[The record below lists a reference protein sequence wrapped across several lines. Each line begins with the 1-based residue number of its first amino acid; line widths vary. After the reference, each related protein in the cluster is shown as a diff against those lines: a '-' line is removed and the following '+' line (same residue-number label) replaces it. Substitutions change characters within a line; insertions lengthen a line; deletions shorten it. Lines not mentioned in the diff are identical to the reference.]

1 MSKPNSVSS
10 PKLSRRALMAI
21 AAGVPLAC
29 QTKPPEPAA
38 GQIPISLELFS
49 VRNELREDLMGTV
62 RAVAGLGYEGVE
74 FFSPYFEW
82 TPEYAKEVRQLLDDL
97 GIKCF
102 STHNGANAFNP
113 ENLDKAIELNRTLG
127 STMIVMAG
135 AGRVETLDGWKEVAD
150 KITAASEK
158 FQAAGLSAG
167 FHNHQVEFRPL
178 EGQKPIE
185 LLAANTPKEVVL
197 QLDVGTCVETGNDP
211 VAWIKQNPG
220 RLRSIHLKDWSSD
233 PEKGY
238 HVLFGDGSAPW
249 KEIFEAAESVG
260 GVEHY
265 HIEQEGSDYPPL
277 ETVKLCLE
285 NYRKLRA

>member
-1 MSKPNSVSS
+1 MSSHIHFSS
-10 PKLSRRALMAI
+10 PKLSRRALLAI
-21 AAGVPLAC
+21 AAGAPLAC
-29 QTKPPEPAA
+29 TTTPAESKK
-38 GQIPISLELFS
+38 IPISLELFS
-49 VRNELREDLMGTV
+49 VRNELKEDLMGTV
-62 RAVAGLGYEGVE
+62 KAVAGLGYEGVE

-82 TPEYAKEVRQLLDDL
+82 SVDYAKEVRQLLDGL
-97 GIKCF
+97 NIKCF
-102 STHNGANAFNP
+102 STHNSARAFDP
-113 ENLDKAIELNRTLG
+113 ENLEKAIDLNKTLG

-135 AGRVETLDGWKEVAD
+135 AGRVETIGGWKEVAD
-150 KITAASEK
+150 KLTAASAK

-167 FHNHQVEFRPL
+167 FHNHQVEFREL

-185 LLAANTPKEVVL
+185 VLAANTPKEIVL

-211 VAWIKQNPG
+211 AAWIRKNPG
-220 RLRSIHLKDWSSD
+220 RIRSIHLKDWSKE

-238 HVLFGDGSAPW
+238 HVLFGEGSAPW

-265 HIEQEGSDYPPL
+265 HIEQEGSAYPPM
-277 ETVKLCLE
+277 ETVKLCLA